1 MDEWQ
6 QAFGKQELVIPPR
19 DLILTRDLTG
29 PQALGEI
36 AAWVREQGVAIGEDL
51 VYEVSFRLHEYW
63 QRIPNG
69 NTCIVFRPNGWM
81 KWPLFQ
87 YQ

>member
-36 AAWVREQGVAIGEDL
+36 AAWVREQGVAIGDNL
-51 VYEVSFRLHEYW
+51 VDNVSRELHYLWEN
-63 QRIPNG
+63 IPSEK
-69 NTCIVFRPNGWM
+69 TCIVFRPNGFM